1 MKTFY
6 TLLILLIPCVLV
18 GQDCSELFFS
28 EYVEGSSQNKALE
41 IYNPTN
47 QIIDLS
53 NYTIE
58 RFSNGSIVVSD
69 EMLLSGYILPGQ
81 TWVVTISDTNS
92 TNEFGFIQIAL
103 YNMANQLAPLYPS
116 PLYYNGNDALVLS
129 KNDQIIDIIGKVG
142 ENPGSSWTDDPTAGF
157 TDANGGAWWTKDK
170 TLIRKVNVKSGVM
183 SNPVLFDPTSEW
195 DSLAMNTFNNLGF
208 HNCDCNP
215 QINSFTCTIDGCIEI
230 IDETGDYSTYDECIN
245 DCSNIEPLCS

>member
-1 MKTFY
+1 MLFPY
-6 TLLILLIPCVLV
+6 ILI

-58 RFSNGSIVVSD
+58 RFSNGSNVVSD

-92 TNEFGFIQIAL
+92 TNEFGFIQI
-103 YNMANQLAPLYPS
+103 
-116 PLYYNGNDALVLS
+116 
-129 KNDQIIDIIGKVG
+129 
-142 ENPGSSWTDDPTAGF
+142 E
-157 TDANGGAWWTKDK
+157 
-170 TLIRKVNVKSGVM
+170 LITWLTN
-183 SNPVLFDPTSEW
+183 
-195 DSLAMNTFNNLGF
+195 
-208 HNCDCNP
+208 
-215 QINSFTCTIDGCIEI
+215 
-230 IDETGDYSTYDECIN
+230 
-245 DCSNIEPLCS
+245 

>member
-129 KNDQIIDIIGKVG
+129 KNDQIIVFGLISIDL
-142 ENPGSSWTDDPTAGF
+142 ENLLTT
-157 TDANGGAWWTKDK
+157 
-170 TLIRKVNVKSGVM
+170 
-183 SNPVLFDPTSEW
+183 
-195 DSLAMNTFNNLGF
+195 
-208 HNCDCNP
+208 
-215 QINSFTCTIDGCIEI
+215 
-230 IDETGDYSTYDECIN
+230 
-245 DCSNIEPLCS
+245 

>member
-1 MKTFY
+1 
-6 TLLILLIPCVLV
+6 
-18 GQDCSELFFS
+18 
-28 EYVEGSSQNKALE
+28 
-41 IYNPTN
+41 
-47 QIIDLS
+47 
-53 NYTIE
+53 
-58 RFSNGSIVVSD
+58 
-69 EMLLSGYILPGQ
+69 
-81 TWVVTISDTNS
+81 
-92 TNEFGFIQIAL
+92 
-103 YNMANQLAPLYPS
+103 MANQLTPLYPS

-170 TLIRKVNVKSGVM
+170 TLVRKVNVKSGVM

-215 QINSFTCTIDGCIEI
+215 QINSFTCTLDGCIEI

-245 DCSNIEPLCS
+245 DCSNIEPLCSEYPEFTNTTFNPYPDTLQNLLTLHFMANITKNIFYFILQIQLVIF